1 MSAATNDTNNITT
14 SISIAVPDRILN
26 AIEWTVQSLTDALSE
41 TLMQYQSSVV
51 GDIQLDTDTEGNP
64 IHQSDDASVT
74 ASSVNTNTRHHDV
87 KEEVKIILLSVP
99 NMPKATAV
107 KLSSHI
113 EAIASIIAS
122 KMIADSDKSVEKLGE
137 TLQEAKNVLFANVEL
152 IHCELRETMKSISSC
167 TPLDYN

>member
-64 IHQSDDASVT
+64 IHQSDDAS
-74 ASSVNTNTRHHDV
+74 SVNTNTRHHDV
-87 KEEVKIILLSVP
+87 KEEVKIILLSLP

-122 KMIADSDKSVEKLGE
+122 KMIADEDKSVEKLGE